1 MTCRRLAARRVGER
15 TRGGAHAREG
25 FRVHPHL
32 EATFQWPERSV
43 HHWRNWEGVGVAP
56 DIEVAAEAAF
66 DRAFQLAVTASLSA
80 TP

>member
-1 MTCRRLAARRVGER
+1 VVGER

-32 EATFQWPERSV
+32 EATISV
-43 HHWRNWEGVGVAP
+43 ARAVSPITGGNWEGVGVAP
-56 DIEVAAEAAF
+56 DIEVSAEAAF